1 MNKRSYIVLFI
12 AIFVAMPWYSQA
24 QDNDTVQE
32 AFLPF
37 KTGMSNDY
45 RSASG
50 EPGPEYWQ
58 NSADYDID
66 TRLYPDKHQVETSIS
81 ISYTNNSPQD
91 LDFVWL
97 QLDQDLFEED
107 SWGAKLTPYTGARFG
122 NKEFDGGISIEKVRI
137 SQGETTYEPEMR
149 TVDTNLKLNLKEA
162 LAAEG
167 GNIRISIDYT
177 FTIPEYGSDRL
188 GRVETENGV
197 IYEVAQWYPRMA
209 VYDDVK
215 GWNVKPYLGA
225 GEFYMDYGTFNY
237 TIKAPAD
244 FVVVGSGELMNPEEV
259 LTKEQQKRMERA
271 HKSDERVYILKKEE
285 VGTRESRPQG
295 KSWLTWKYKIENA
308 RDIAW
313 AASRAFVWDAARI
326 NLPGGDQS
334 LAMSVYPK
342 EVASDTAWG
351 RSTEYVKGSIEFYS
365 RYMGKYPYPNAI
377 NVAGTVGGM
386 EYPGIVFCSWKATK
400 GGLWGVTDHE
410 FGHTWFPM
418 IVGSNERE
426 HAWMDEGFNTF
437 INSLS
442 TANFNDGEYE
452 SDRDMIHHITGWMT
466 SNKSEPI
473 MTQPDQVQ
481 PGNLGIVAYYK
492 PALGLQLLRETILGE
507 ELFDE
512 AFTEYFDRWA
522 YKHPTPND
530 FFNTME
536 DVSGRELDWFWR
548 GWFEKDWTLDQ
559 GVESVRY
566 IEDDPAKGSL
576 ITITNNDKMVMPV
589 KVQITQKDG
598 TSELVELPVHT
609 WHRGNT
615 WTMKYPSSSKVTK
628 VVIDPKKELPDVNPG
643 NNIWQAEK
651 PETDQNASE
660 EK

>member
-12 AIFVAMPWYSQA
+12 AMFVAMPWYSHA
-24 QDNDTVQE
+24 QNNDTVQE

-66 TRLYPDKHQVETSIS
+66 TKLYPDKHQVQTSIS
-81 ISYTNNSPQD
+81 IKYTNNSPQD

-122 NKEFDGGISIEKVRI
+122 NKKFDGGITIENVKI
-137 SQGETTYEPEMR
+137 TQGETTYEPEMR

-162 LAAEG
+162 LSAEG

-271 HKSDERVYILKKEE
+271 RKSDERVYILKKEE

-313 AASRAFVWDAARI
+313 AASKAFVWDAARI
-326 NLPGGDQS
+326 NLPDGEQS

-342 EVASDTAWG
+342 EVAADTAWG

-452 SDRDMIHHITGWMT
+452 SDRGMVRHITGWMT

-559 GVESVRY
+559 AVESVRY
-566 IEDDPAKGSL
+566 IEEDPAKGSL
-576 ITITNNDKMVMPV
+576 ITIINNDKMVMPV
-589 KVQITQKDG
+589 KMQITQEDG
-598 TSELVELPVHT
+598 TLEVVELPVHT